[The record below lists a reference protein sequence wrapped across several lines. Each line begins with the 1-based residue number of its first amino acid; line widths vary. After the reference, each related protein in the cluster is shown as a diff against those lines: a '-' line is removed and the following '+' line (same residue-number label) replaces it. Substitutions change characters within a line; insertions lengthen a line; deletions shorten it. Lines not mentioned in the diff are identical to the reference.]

1 MFRSRHGWPPIAAL
15 IVLCFVLLAG
25 CGGGM
30 TNNNAGTASPAS
42 PAPPA
47 SPQPAKS
54 GAPKIAVTYFPY
66 AEHLFAIGQAGAVK
80 GVVGL
85 SSLKQFSVYDPFLR
99 DGAIVDLGDEANLEK
114 IIALNPDLIIASQF
128 DEKIAEQLSKIAKT
142 VTINTTL
149 NWQETIVQVAAVVGE
164 EAKAKQ
170 YIDGFNK
177 KGSEIAALME
187 QSGQKGKT
195 ALFIMPWKKGFTYWS
210 GSRMALYYDK
220 LGFKPFD
227 GMKNTG
233 EITLEGIA
241 ELNPEYIFIG
251 KDYTNSSEI
260 TLKDLE
266 TNPVWQGLNAVK
278 NKKMFVVDTEIL
290 GPLAMGQSKGLDY
303 VEKLMK
309 AGK

>member
-1 MFRSRHGWPPIAAL
+1 MFGIRHGRSSIAVI

-25 CGGGM
+25 CSGGAPG
-30 TNNNAGTASPAS
+30 NNAGTASPA
-42 PAPPA
+42 PAA

-54 GAPKIAVTYFPY
+54 AAPKIAVTYFPY
-66 AEHLFAIGQAGAVK
+66 AEHLFAIGQAGSVK

-85 SSLKQFSVYDPFLR
+85 SSLKQFSVYDPFLM

-142 VTINTTL
+142 VTINTSL

-170 YIDGFNK
+170 YVDGFNK
-177 KGSEIAALME
+177 KGSEIATLME

-195 ALFIMPWKKGFTYWS
+195 ALFVMPWKKGFTYWS

-260 TLKDLE
+260 TLKVLE
-266 TNPVWQGLNAVK
+266 SNPVWQGLHAVK